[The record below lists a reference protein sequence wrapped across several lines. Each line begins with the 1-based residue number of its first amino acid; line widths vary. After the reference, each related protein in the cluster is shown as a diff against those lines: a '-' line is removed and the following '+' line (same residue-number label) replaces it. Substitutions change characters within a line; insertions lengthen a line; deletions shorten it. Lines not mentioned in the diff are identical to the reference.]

1 MLTWT
6 ILRSRIASIKNIIL
20 WRKRIM
26 LMNMKEL
33 LAVANENNF
42 AVPAFNISDYS
53 MFNGIME
60 ASEEKNA
67 PVIIAI
73 HPDEL
78 SHIGTDM
85 VKAIIEKAHKAT
97 VPVCIHLDHGASFE
111 QVMTAIQ
118 AGFTS
123 VMIDGSSLPFE
134 ENIEA
139 CKKVAEAAHAVNVS
153 VEGELGTIGSTD
165 AEAEAGANVI
175 IYTNPDDAVKFV
187 EASGV
192 DTLAIAI
199 GTSHGIYPKGMKPEL
214 KLDLLKEIKSKVS
227 IPLVLHGGSNNPD
240 AEIGQSV
247 TLGVNKINISSD
259 IKVAYYD
266 KMREVLADKGLRE
279 PNTIQ
284 PPCIA
289 AMKEVAFHKIEL
301 FQADGKAALY

>member
-1 MLTWT
+1 MLV
-6 ILRSRIASIKNIIL
+6 
-20 WRKRIM
+20 
-26 LMNMKEL
+26 NMKEL
-33 LAVANENNF
+33 LAVANENDF

-53 MFNGIME
+53 MFNGIMQ

-78 SHIGTDM
+78 SHIGTE
-85 VKAIIEKAHKAT
+85 VIRAIIEKANKAS
-97 VPVCIHLDHGASFE
+97 VPVCIHLDHGSSFE
-111 QVMTAIQ
+111 QVMTAIR

-123 VMIDGSSLPFE
+123 VMIDGSSLPLE

-175 IYTNPDDAVKFV
+175 IYTNPDHAVRFV
-187 EASGV
+187 KESGV

-214 KLDLLKEIKSKVS
+214 KLDLLKEIKGKVS

-240 AEIGQSV
+240 TEIGEAV

-266 KMREVLADKGLRE
+266 KMREILADKGLRE

-289 AMKEVAFHKIEL
+289 EMKKVAYHKIEL
-301 FQADGKAALY
+301 FQANGKAALYCK